1 MGSIYRPKY
10 KNAKGDMVESAVWWL
25 SYYANGRQVR
35 ESSQTT
41 KESKA
46 RGLLRAKEGDAERG
60 LPVLKVNRKAVDEL
74 LDDVVTDYKNKDRK
88 TTKKAEE
95 RIRLHLRPFFG
106 AMNAATVSDDQ
117 VRRYITQRKAET
129 CRGKPTSNAT
139 INRELSLLTRGYS
152 LNARAVTARPII
164 EDQEENNVRE
174 GFFERGDF
182 ERVRA
187 ALPAEYRPLLTV
199 AYITGWRTQS
209 ELLPMESRQ
218 VDFSAGTMR
227 LEPGTT
233 KNKKGREFPF
243 AFDEELEAALLE
255 QRAYTEACQ
264 RKAGA
269 IIPYVFHRKGKRIK
283 DWRGRWLRAL
293 LTVGLA
299 HREVGE
305 DGQPKKGGKIIPHVI
320 RHDFRRTAIRNL
332 SRAGVSEAIAM
343 KLCGHE
349 TRSVFD
355 RYNVVTGDDLR
366 EAVAKLNAAKAATI
380 KVSSKVAVV
389 GERDA

>member
-10 KNAKGDMVESAVWWL
+10 KNAKGDLVESAVWWL
-25 SYYANGRQVR
+25 SYYSAGKQVR
-35 ESSQTT
+35 ESSRTT

-60 LPVLKVNRKAVDEL
+60 LPVVKVNRKTVSEL
-74 LDDVVTDYKNKDRK
+74 LDDVVTDYKNHDRK
-88 TTKKAEE
+88 TTKKAGE

-106 AMNAATVSDDQ
+106 ALNAAQVSDDR
-117 VRRYITQRKAET
+117 VRTYITQRKAE
-129 CRGKPTSNAT
+129 GAANAT
-139 INRELSLLTRGYS
+139 INRELSLLKRGYS
-152 LNARAVTARPII
+152 LNERAVTVRPII

-174 GFFERGDF
+174 GFFER
-182 ERVRA
+182 VRA
-187 ALPAEYRPLLTV
+187 ALPPEYRPLLTV

-218 VDFSAGTMR
+218 VDFAAGTMR

-243 AFDEELEAALLE
+243 ALDEELEAALLE

-269 IIPYVFHRKGKRIK
+269 IIPYVFHRKGKRIR

-293 LTVGLA
+293 LKVGLA

-320 RHDFRRTAIRNL
+320 RHDLRRTGIRNL
-332 SRAGVSEAIAM
+332 SRAGVSEAVAM
-343 KLCGHE
+343 RLCGHE

-366 EAVAKLNAAKAATI
+366 EAVAKLNAAKTATI